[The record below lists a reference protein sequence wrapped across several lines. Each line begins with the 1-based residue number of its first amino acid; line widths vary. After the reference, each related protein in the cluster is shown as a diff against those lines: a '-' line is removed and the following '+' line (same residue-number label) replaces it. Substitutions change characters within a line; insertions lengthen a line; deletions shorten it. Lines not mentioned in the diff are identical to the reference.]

1 MSSFGFRCF
10 IGLGNP
16 GQKYYGTRHNI
27 GFMAIQ
33 KFAKQ
38 ESVNFEKNKKL
49 NSLIAQIGTGE
60 SSLRLLMPNTF
71 MNESGQSVRACL
83 DWFEIPVNKI
93 LVLVDD
99 MDLPLGKLR
108 LREKG
113 GAGGHNG
120 LKNIINHLNT
130 ENFYRLRIGI
140 GAPTEQIEKR
150 KELTI
155 SHVLGN
161 FNKVEKSIVNNVLD
175 EVIIGLN
182 LIQKHKIERVATRLN
197 SFINENK

>member
-71 MNESGQSVRACL
+71 MNESGQSVR
-83 DWFEIPVNKI
+83 
-93 LVLVDD
+93 
-99 MDLPLGKLR
+99 
-108 LREKG
+108 
-113 GAGGHNG
+113 
-120 LKNIINHLNT
+120 
-130 ENFYRLRIGI
+130 
-140 GAPTEQIEKR
+140 
-150 KELTI
+150 
-155 SHVLGN
+155 
-161 FNKVEKSIVNNVLD
+161 
-175 EVIIGLN
+175 
-182 LIQKHKIERVATRLN
+182 
-197 SFINENK
+197 